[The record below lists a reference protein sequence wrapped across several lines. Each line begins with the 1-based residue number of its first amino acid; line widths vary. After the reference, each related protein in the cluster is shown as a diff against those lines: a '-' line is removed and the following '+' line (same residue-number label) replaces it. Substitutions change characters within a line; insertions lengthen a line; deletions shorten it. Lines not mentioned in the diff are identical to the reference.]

1 MSDNQGNPL
10 KGSETDLQKATKAVN
25 GLLNPKEEDI
35 IGQQEAP
42 KEEIKQNS
50 PEPENVESEEDQPQ
64 EQEIK
69 EEEPEEESQDET
81 EEETSEDVSQDEEQI
96 DTQEKLEDST
106 YKVKVAGQELEV
118 TLDELRNGYSRDA
131 DYRQKTEE
139 LSHQRKNFQ
148 SESEKQKLDYSQKLN
163 ELNQSLSLAKQQL
176 GEEYDSAQLEKLYD
190 ENPTEAARVEH
201 KLKRK
206 QEKLN
211 LAMQQTQ
218 AEQKK
223 QFDSFLEDQ
232 QKKLMAKLP
241 EFSDPEKASGLK
253 ATMKSTLNNYGFNE
267 QEIAQ
272 VYDHRIVMLVNDA
285 MKYRS
290 MQNSKPN
297 IAKKISKPGKVFSS
311 GVKQGKS
318 ESNLKVRKEKFSRL
332 KQTGSMKAAQ
342 DVFLDMITNK

>member
-25 GLLNPKEEDI
+25 GLLNPKEEET

-64 EQEIK
+64 EQEIS
-69 EEEPEEESQDET
+69 EET
-81 EEETSEDVSQDEEQI
+81 ENEDEVSEQDVSQDEEQI

-139 LSHQRKNFQ
+139 LSNQRKNFQ
-148 SESEKQKLDYSQKLN
+148 SESEKQRQDYSQKLN
-163 ELNQSLSLAKQQL
+163 ELNQRLSTAQQDL
-176 GEEYDSAQLEKLYD
+176 NAEINSADLDRMYD
-190 ENPTEAARVEH
+190 EDPTEAARVER
-201 KLKRK
+201 KLKKK
-206 QEKLN
+206 QDALN
-211 LAMQQTQ
+211 QSLQQAQ
-218 AEQKK
+218 AEQKE
-223 QFDSFLEDQ
+223 QFSSFLQDQ
-232 QKKLMAKLP
+232 QKKLVSKMP
-241 EFSDPEKASGLK
+241 EFSDPAKASTLK
-253 ATMKSTLNNYGFNE
+253 ANMKSTLNNYGFND
-267 QEIAQ
+267 QEVAQ

-297 IAKKISKPGKVFSS
+297 IAKKITKPSKPFSS

-318 ESNLKVRKEKFSRL
+318 EANLKLRREKFSRL
-332 KQTGSMKAAQ
+332 KTSGSMKAAQ

>member
-25 GLLNPKEEDI
+25 GLLNPKEEET

-64 EQEIK
+64 EQEIS
-69 EEEPEEESQDET
+69 EET
-81 EEETSEDVSQDEEQI
+81 ENEDEVSEQDVSQDEEQI
-96 DTQEKLEDST
+96 DTQEKLEDSPSYT
-106 YKVKVAGQELEV
+106 VKVNGQELDV

-139 LSHQRKNFQ
+139 LSNQRKNFQ
-148 SESEKQKLDYSQKLN
+148 SESEKQRQDYSQKLN
-163 ELNQSLSLAKQQL
+163 ELNQRLSTAQQDL
-176 GEEYDSAQLEKLYD
+176 NAEINSAELDRLYD
-190 ENPTEAARVEH
+190 EDPTEAAKQER
-201 KLKRK
+201 KLKKK
-206 QEKLN
+206 QDALN
-211 LAMQQTQ
+211 QSMYQAQ
-218 AEQKK
+218 AEQKE
-223 QFDSFLEDQ
+223 QFSSFLQDQ
-232 QKKLMAKLP
+232 QRKLVSKMP
-241 EFSDPEKASGLK
+241 EFSDPAKASTLK
-253 ATMKSTLNNYGFNE
+253 ANMKSTLNNYGFND
-267 QEIAQ
+267 QEVAQ

-297 IAKKISKPGKVFSS
+297 IAKKITKPSKPFSS

-318 ESNLKVRKEKFSRL
+318 EANLKLRREKFSRL
-332 KQTGSMKAAQ
+332 KTSGSMKAAQ